1 MAETSAYPGP
11 SIYRAIGVRPTDLP
25 GKSARYR
32 DLPVGASVET
42 LCHGLSRSGAPLD
55 ASRCQRGARLADL
68 RGVGPA
74 ADRPGA
80 QAVSRRGFGVR
91 PRQYGLRARFDDH
104 RSLPGGVSVGAFPHG
119 QGGGEDLRGN
129 IPSFIHISDGKLHD
143 VHALDLLLPE
153 AGAIYVMDRG
163 YVEGEAAGLDASS
176 LGNFCRQRFQIG
188 APSSSAEG

>member
-1 MAETSAYPGP
+1 MDFLPWSTFTRIVTRYGGDQRVSWAEH
-11 SIYRAIGVRPTDLP
+11 YRAIGVRPTDLP

-55 ASRCQRGARLADL
+55 AGRCQRGARLADL

-104 RSLPGGVSVGAFPHG
+104 RSLPGGVSVGAFP
-119 QGGGEDLRGN
+119 
-129 IPSFIHISDGKLHD
+129 
-143 VHALDLLLPE
+143 
-153 AGAIYVMDRG
+153 
-163 YVEGEAAGLDASS
+163 
-176 LGNFCRQRFQIG
+176 
-188 APSSSAEG
+188 